1 MSLPH
6 LEVPDW
12 IRDALNAG
20 DKNDPELAKI
30 LEVAAELEFRR
41 CAADWKYFLRTYW
54 QIQFHNTAQVGPFPI
69 TTEQEDLLEAFFSE
83 TSLVCLKARQ
93 IGFSTCISAASFWE
107 VFFHPHWTT
116 LFLSRKEDDAKELLA
131 KARLGFDSLP
141 QWMRDRGPKRTT
153 NNSTELRFDNGSVI
167 ESLPSKDNPA
177 RSRSARR
184 VVADEYA
191 FFEDQVAS
199 FASFKPTIDNGAY
212 LVLMSTANGLGDEF
226 ERIIKGARAGDRNGG
241 WPLKDKTLPANNFAF
256 RFYSWRARKDRDDTW
271 YERQRADYLPH
282 KLAQE
287 FPSDPDEA
295 FLLSGNL
302 VFDPEVVGEWESH
315 PGTKGE
321 LVDGDFIPHFDG
333 ELTIWREPLKGA
345 AYVIGADVAEG
356 HDWGDWSVAHVIRVA
371 TGEHVATLRTHREV
385 DHYAEAL
392 AALGQFYNW
401 AILGV
406 EANNH
411 GKATLLVLKQI
422 RYPKL
427 YYRWLYD
434 RRKKTRTEQL
444 GWFTTE
450 QSKATMITTLWRAM
464 RNGACTTQDEHLKG
478 EMLTYRRFMSKD
490 GKMVRMGGQPH
501 DDHVMAHA
509 LAVMM
514 LQHAGV
520 DYLPEEEQEPIDPN
534 EIAFETANTWAEWAR
549 QADQHAYRMQQVRK
563 KTLWPTTAIPA
574 RIPSASRASSSLSG
588 SAASMPR
595 RPSRTGR

>member
-1 MSLPH
+1 MSVNMPH

-12 IRDALNAG
+12 IRDALNTG
-20 DKNDPELAKI
+20 DRNDPEMAKI

-69 TTEQEDLLEAFFSE
+69 TDEQEDLLAAFFNE

-93 IGFSTCISAASFWE
+93 IGFSTCVSAGSFWE

-131 KARLGFDSLP
+131 KARLGYESLP

-191 FFEDQVAS
+191 FFEDQIAS

-212 LVLMSTANGLGDEF
+212 LLLMSTANGLGDEF
-226 ERIIKGARAGDRNGG
+226 ERLIKGARASEKNGG
-241 WPLKDKTLPANNFAF
+241 WPLKDSSFQPNNFAF
-256 RFYSWRARKDRDDTW
+256 RFYSWRARKDRDNDW
-271 YERQRADYLPH
+271 YERQKADYLPH

-302 VFDPEVVGEWESH
+302 VFDPDIVGEWEPR

-321 LVDGDFIPHFDG
+321 LIDGDFIPHMDG
-333 ELTIWREPLKGA
+333 DLEIWAYPLKGA

-356 HDWGDWSVAHVIRVA
+356 HEWGDWSVAHVIRVA
-371 TGEHVATLRTHREV
+371 TGEHVATLRTHRQV
-385 DHYAEAL
+385 DEYGEAL
-392 AALGQFYNW
+392 RELGKFYNW
-401 AILGV
+401 ALLGV
-406 EANNH
+406 ESNNH
-411 GKATLLVLKQI
+411 GKACLLILKQLK
-422 RYPKL
+422 YPKM
-427 YYRWLYD
+427 YYRWIYD
-434 RRKKTRTEQL
+434 RKRQHRTEQL
-444 GWFTTE
+444 GWNTTE
-450 QSKATMITTLWRAM
+450 QSKATMISTLWRAM
-464 RNGACTTQDEHLKG
+464 RNNYVVTWDEKLRG

-490 GKMVRMGGQPH
+490 GKMQRMGGQPH

-509 LAVMM
+509 IAVMM

-520 DYLPEEEQEPIDPN
+520 DYIPEEEQEPIDPT
-534 EIAFETANTWAEWAR
+534 EVAFEMPNTWSEWAR
-549 QADQHAYRMQQVRK
+549 LADKQQNMERKSQWRM
-563 KTLWPTTAIPA
+563 TAVPA

-588 SAASMPR
+588 SAGSMPR
-595 RPSRTGR
+595 RPTRTGR